1 MAGEALRNLMG
12 MNTSE
17 LEAFVRG
24 LGAPEFRGRQIARWL
39 YRRPVPEVEQMTDL
53 PKAFREKLGEAAVLY
68 RGTVLQES
76 KSPDGATKFLLKMN
90 DGRTVESVLLP
101 YEKRVSVC
109 VSTQIGCA
117 VGCPF
122 CATGIA
128 GCERDLT
135 AGEIVDEVLTL
146 QERTARRIS
155 HVVYMGMGEPLLN
168 YDRVLKSIHLL
179 NDEVRIGMRHIT
191 ISTVGITPRIERLAE
206 ENLQLT
212 LAVSL
217 HAPNDELRRRLIP
230 ISQRYPLAGLL
241 RACRRYADS
250 TGRRITFE
258 YLLIRDLNDSAE
270 HARELAHLLLGM
282 SANINLIPYNAVEGV
297 GMGRPSQAR
306 IRAFSEILDTEGVNV
321 TQRLERGH
329 TISAA
334 CGQLRRRVAGNG
346 VQ

>member
-1 MAGEALRNLMG
+1 
-12 MNTSE
+12 
-17 LEAFVRG
+17 
-24 LGAPEFRGRQIARWL
+24 
-39 YRRPVPEVEQMTDL
+39 
-53 PKAFREKLGEAAVLY
+53 
-68 RGTVLQES
+68 
-76 KSPDGATKFLLKMN
+76 
-90 DGRTVESVLLP
+90 
-101 YEKRVSVC
+101 
-109 VSTQIGCA
+109 
-117 VGCPF
+117 
-122 CATGIA
+122 
-128 GCERDLT
+128 
-135 AGEIVDEVLTL
+135 
-146 QERTARRIS
+146 
-155 HVVYMGMGEPLLN
+155 MGMGEPLLN
-168 YDRVLKSIHLL
+168 YDSVLKSIHLL
-179 NDEVRIGMRHIT
+179 NDEVGIGMRHIT

-230 ISQRYPLAGLL
+230 ISERYPLAGLL

-258 YLLIRDLNDSAE
+258 YLLIRELNDSQE
-270 HARELAHLLLGM
+270 HARELAHLVRGM